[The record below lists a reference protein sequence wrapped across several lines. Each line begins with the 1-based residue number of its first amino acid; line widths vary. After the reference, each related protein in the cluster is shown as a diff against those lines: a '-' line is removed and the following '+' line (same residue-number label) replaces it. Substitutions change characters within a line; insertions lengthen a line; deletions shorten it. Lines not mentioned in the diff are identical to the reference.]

1 MLVKQTS
8 YISPSPMTATIGG
21 TFQLPLPQA
30 IIVPAYNIQ
39 DGSEIITTGRGIW
52 VNSFDYYGTS
62 AVGATSFSFPD
73 IEGSYGSVMAS
84 LPSSITTISAPNLVY
99 LGGSSFGAAPTT
111 YASLTSIS
119 LPKLRISG
127 TLFGN
132 STMNAL
138 TSLDLSLWI
147 SGSFSPTS
155 INGLTSLSLPSVK
168 SLSTFSISSAT
179 SLTSISTPSLVQ
191 IQQLTLSL
199 SACTTWTLPTLGTW
213 KILTS
218 SFTITSC
225 AFNQTTVD
233 NILAALAY
241 MDGTNNTLVFSS
253 INNRSVTITGT
264 SSAPTNLG
272 STTTAGSNF
281 VGAGTTCTVNWT
293 SHGYATDDVLRISG
307 ITTLTN
313 ANRYA
318 RITVVNANQ
327 FTYTITSQTA
337 TGAGTA
343 TVIKAGDSAK
353 ALVTRGVLL
362 TTN

>member
-1 MLVKQTS
+1 MPLIKQSS

-21 TFQLPLPQA
+21 TFQLPLPPT

-52 VNSFDYYGTS
+52 VNGFDYYS
-62 AVGATSFSFPD
+62 SNSVGATSFSFPD
-73 IEGSYGSVMAS
+73 IEGSYGSFMAS
-84 LPSSITTISAPNLVY
+84 MPSTITTISAPNLVY
-99 LGGSSFGAAPTT
+99 LGSNSFGGPPAT

-127 TLFGN
+127 SLFGN
-132 STMNAL
+132 NTMNAL
-138 TSLDLSLWI
+138 TSLDLSSLI
-147 SGSFSPTS
+147 SGSFQPTS
-155 INGLTSLSLPSVK
+155 INGLTSLSFPSAK
-168 SLSTFSISSAT
+168 TLSTFSINNAT

-191 IQQLTLSL
+191 IFQLTLSL
-199 SACTTWTLPTLGTW
+199 PACTTWTLPTLGTW

-218 SFTITSC
+218 SFTLTSC

-241 MDGTNNTLVFSS
+241 MDGTNNTLAYSS
-253 INNRSVTITGT
+253 GRTVTITGT

-272 STTTAGSNF
+272 STTQAGSSF

-293 SHGYATDDVLRISG
+293 NHGYATDDVLRISG

-318 RITVVNANQ
+318 RITVVNPNQ

-337 TGAGTA
+337 TGTGTA
-343 TVIKAGDSAK
+343 TVIKAGASAK
-353 ALVTRGVLL
+353 TLVTRGVLL

>member
-1 MLVKQTS
+1 MPLFKQPA
-8 YISPSPMTATIGG
+8 YISPSPVTATIGG
-21 TFQLPLPQA
+21 TFQLPIPPTV
-30 IIVPAYNIQ
+30 IVPAYNIQ
-39 DGSEIITTGRGIW
+39 DGSEIVETGRGIW
-52 VNSFDYYGTS
+52 VNNFDYYGTS
-62 AVGATSFSFPD
+62 AVGATSFSLSD
-73 IEGSYGSVMAS
+73 IEGAYGSVMVS

-99 LGGSSFGAAPTT
+99 LGSSSFGASPTT

-119 LPKLRISG
+119 LPKLRIAS

-132 STMNAL
+132 NTMNAL
-138 TSLDLSLWI
+138 TSLDLSSLI

-155 INGLTSLSLPSVK
+155 INGLISLSLPSVK
-168 SLSTFSISSAT
+168 ILNSFSITSAT
-179 SLTSISTPSLVQ
+179 SLTSISTPSLVSVA
-191 IQQLTLSL
+191 QLSLGTL

-213 KILTS
+213 KVLAA

-241 MDGTNNTLVFSS
+241 MDGTNNTLAYSTG
-253 INNRSVTITGT
+253 RTVTITGT
-264 SSAPTNLG
+264 SSAPSNAG

-281 VGAGTTCTVNWT
+281 VGSTTTCTVNLT
-293 SHGYATDDVLRISG
+293 SHGYATGDVLRVSG

-318 RITVVNANQ
+318 VITVVNANQ

-343 TVIKAGDSAK
+343 TIVKAGASAK
-353 ALVTRGVLL
+353 ALVTRGVSL